1 MNDER
6 DLIVIGRSGNV
17 VFIENHRTGARI
29 ELTNRMA
36 RAVRLAL
43 RHWIRATSPAP
54 TIQCNNR
61 TISKDPGK
69 PHAA

>member
-1 MNDER
+1 MSDER

-29 ELTNRMA
+29 ELTDRMA

-43 RHWIRATSPAP
+43 RRWIRA
-54 TIQCNNR
+54 N
-61 TISKDPGK
+61 
-69 PHAA
+69 HE